1 MSDASA
7 PPEPPPAEAAP
18 APSGPAVAAPA
29 AEPTF
34 GRADFQARTGASDLQ
49 MYDLDGFLRLLTE
62 WNEKMNLVGP
72 SALAEFWGRHA
83 FDSAQLLTFAPDALS
98 WADLGAGAGFPGIVL
113 AILLKGRPGAHVY
126 LVESTTKRCIF
137 LKAVVA
143 ELGLPATVCNERA
156 ESLSL
161 KVDVVTARALA
172 PMDKLLR
179 YAWPYLKAGAEGL
192 FLKGQDV
199 EVELRTASRYW
210 KLDVRLAKSLSHPSG
225 RVVHLKKAVYV
236 QRR

>member
-1 MSDASA
+1 MSAA
-7 PPEPPPAEAAP
+7 PKLLKVGSPELVPDIAPAFGPAE
-18 APSGPAVAAPA
+18 
-29 AEPTF
+29 
-34 GRADFQARTGASDLQ
+34 FQARTGASDLQ
-49 MYDLDGFLRLLTE
+49 MHDLHAYLDLLST

-72 SALAEFWGRHA
+72 SALADFWNRHA
-83 FDSAQLLTFAPDALS
+83 FDSAQLLSFAPDALC
-98 WADLGAGAGFPGIVL
+98 WADLGTGAGFPGIVL

-126 LVESTTKRCIF
+126 LVESTVKRCTF
-137 LKAVVA
+137 LRAVVG
-143 ELGLPATVCNERA
+143 ELALPASVCNDRA

-199 EVELRTASRYW
+199 EVELKTASRYW
-210 KLDVRLAKSLSHPSG
+210 KLDVQLAQSLSHPSG

>member
-1 MSDASA
+1 MSG
-7 PPEPPPAEAAP
+7 PETTTAAP
-18 APSGPAVAAPA
+18 VFS
-29 AEPTF
+29 
-34 GRADFQARTGASDLQ
+34 RADFQAGVGATELQ
-49 MYDLDGFLRLLTE
+49 MYDLDAFLALLTQ
-62 WNEKMNLVGP
+62 WTEKMNLVGP
-72 SALAEFWGRHA
+72 SALAECWGRHA

-98 WADLGAGAGFPGIVL
+98 WADLGAGAGFPGIIL
-113 AILLKGRPGAHVY
+113 AVMLKGRPGAHVY
-126 LVESTTKRCIF
+126 LVESTTKRCTF
-137 LKAVVA
+137 LAAVVQA
-143 ELGLPATVCNERA
+143 LALPASVCNERA

-172 PMDKLLR
+172 PMEKLLR

-199 EVELRTASRYW
+199 EVELRAASRYW
-210 KLDVRLAKSLSHPSG
+210 KLDVRLAQSLSHPSG

>member
-7 PPEPPPAEAAP
+7 PPEAPPEAALG
-18 APSGPAVAAPA
+18 AAAALASAAP
-29 AEPTF
+29 PVF
-34 GRADFQARTGASDLQ
+34 SRADFQARTGASDLQ
-49 MYDLDGFLRLLTE
+49 MSDLDAFLVLLTE

-72 SALAEFWGRHA
+72 SALADFWGRHA

-98 WADLGAGAGFPGIVL
+98 WADLGAGAGFPGMVL

-126 LVESTTKRCIF
+126 LVESTIKRCTF

-143 ELGLPATVCNERA
+143 ELALPATVCNERA

-172 PMDKLLR
+172 PMEKLLR

-199 EVELRTASRYW
+199 EVELRGASRYW
-210 KLDVRLAKSLSHPSG
+210 KLDVQLAQSLSHPSG
-225 RVVHLKKAVYV
+225 RVVHLRKAVYV